1 MSYAPDP
8 APFENCFVIL
18 QLLKGKDESKNMD
31 VFLIRIMKVERQV
44 EALEEK
50 RSVDTD
56 RCSVDKGGNDRS
68 VM

>member
-31 VFLIRIMKVERQV
+31 VFLMRIMKVQRQV
-44 EALEEK
+44 EALKEK
-50 RSVDTD
+50 
-56 RCSVDKGGNDRS
+56 
-68 VM
+68 